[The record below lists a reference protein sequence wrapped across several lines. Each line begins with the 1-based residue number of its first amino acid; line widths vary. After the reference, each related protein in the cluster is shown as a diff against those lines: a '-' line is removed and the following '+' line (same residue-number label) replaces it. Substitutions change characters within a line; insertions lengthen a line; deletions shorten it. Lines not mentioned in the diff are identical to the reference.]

1 MKRTIGILA
10 VSAFVLMTSFAQQRP
25 VNERREV
32 NRVER
37 KAQKKTPKAV
47 SKRYPDLEMVEI
59 LSTNTEFTIGEK
71 SQTVSAKRTVRP
83 YSINRYE
90 TTYRLWHNVRIWAE
104 RNGYVFSNPGQEG
117 NGGRR
122 GALPSRKDSLQPVT
136 NINWYDAIVWCNAFS
151 EMDGMRTIPGHI
163 AFALIPCGANSAAI
177 TLTALF
183 KAALDEAYSNV
194 PDTPSTELSEDI

>member
-90 TTYRLWHNVRIWAE
+90 TTYFKTNSD
-104 RNGYVFSNPGQEG
+104 ND
-117 NGGRR
+117 GG
-122 GALPSRKDSLQPVT
+122 
-136 NINWYDAIVWCNAFS
+136 
-151 EMDGMRTIPGHI
+151 
-163 AFALIPCGANSAAI
+163 CGLYAA
-177 TLTALF
+177 
-183 KAALDEAYSNV
+183 
-194 PDTPSTELSEDI
+194 